1 MDPDRTTTIGDE
13 EAVNTE
19 RPFHIMNAVER
30 TRAKLRICASD
41 CRVFDML
48 EERKDSMVGELG
60 WLVDWLG
67 EGVEVYR
74 RVF

>member
-13 EAVNTE
+13 EAVNTD

-30 TRAKLRICASD
+30 TRAKFRICASD
-41 CRVFDML
+41 WRVFDML
-48 EERKDSMVGELG
+48 DEREDSMVGELG

-67 EGVEVYR
+67 EGVE
-74 RVF
+74 